1 MEQRIY
7 LDNAASTPL
16 HPEVFETMMNTSKY
30 IYGNPSSIHR
40 EGAVAK
46 NLLEESRKILADFL
60 HTSASQIFFTSGA
73 TESNNA
79 MIRSACTSGKHQHI
93 ITSPLEHPAVLKSIQ
108 YYSSAN
114 SIQVHYINPD
124 IHGNINL
131 DELTQL
137 LESNGKNI
145 FVSLMHTHN
154 ELGTILPI
162 RSVAE
167 LCQKHGAMFHSDTVQ
182 SIGLIDLNV
191 TELKIDCIVG
201 SAHKF
206 YGPKGVGF
214 MYLKE
219 PAHIQPFIYGGSQER
234 NMRSGT
240 ENLIGIVGM
249 IKAIELA
256 KTEIDQRNKHI
267 KILNDKLRNGL
278 VELNIPHELNSPSSD
293 CIPKILNVYFDKS
306 PNTDWLLMNL
316 DIEGIAVSGGSACS
330 SGSEKA
336 SHINE
341 YIRPNSLGRSI
352 RFSFSH
358 MNTEEEIDYTLQVL
372 KRLIK

>member
-1 MEQRIY
+1 MERRIY

-16 HPEVFETMMNTSKY
+16 HPEVIETMMSTAKN
-30 IYGNPSSIHR
+30 IFGNPSSIHR
-40 EGAVAK
+40 EGAMAK
-46 NLLEESRKILADFL
+46 NVLEESRKILAEYL
-60 HTSASQIFFTSGA
+60 NTSASQVFFTSCA
-73 TESNNA
+73 TESNNTI
-79 MIRSACTSGKHQHI
+79 IRSACESGRYQHI

-108 YYSSAN
+108 YYSSSN
-114 SIQVHYINPD
+114 SIQVHYLNPD
-124 IHGNINL
+124 NHGKINL
-131 DELTQL
+131 DELTPL
-137 LESNGKNI
+137 LESNGKNT
-145 FVSLMHTHN
+145 FVSLIHTHN

-162 RSVAE
+162 RIVTE
-167 LCQKHGAMFHSDTVQ
+167 LCHKHGAMFHSDTVQ

-191 TELKIDCIVG
+191 TELKIDSIVG

-240 ENLIGIVGM
+240 ENLVGIAGM
-249 IKAIELA
+249 IKALELV
-256 KTEIDQRNKHI
+256 KTEMAQRIKHI
-267 KILNDKLRNGL
+267 KILNERLRHGL
-278 VELNIPHELNSPSSD
+278 VELNIPHELNSPTED
-293 CIPKILNVYFDKS
+293 CLPKILNVYFDKS
-306 PNTDWLLMNL
+306 ANTDWLLMNL

-358 MNTEEEIDYTLQVL
+358 LNTEEEIDYTLQVL
-372 KRLIK
+372 KRLIL